1 MPRFYSHNG
10 GQVTEDPK
18 VWRQRAAWLII
29 LMGGFALRLYQ
40 LGAQSLWYDETV
52 SAYLASK
59 SIPELIAHTAGDIH
73 PPGYYLLL
81 HLWTRLA
88 GSSEF
93 ALAFFSLFFGV
104 LLIPLTYSLARRL
117 MGRTVALWSA
127 LLVAVSPYNLW
138 YSQEVRMY
146 TLGAALGLV
155 ALWCTLEMTNQQ
167 VSKSANQQTPAP
179 PSRIPSRSL
188 PDPVPDPRYGA
199 GSGQVRVSKG
209 TKQRYIVGYVLA
221 ATMGLYVLYYFG
233 FLLVALNLFIVGY
246 LLWKRQSR
254 TLPTWLVTQVA
265 VLVLYLPW
273 LPIAWRQATNPP
285 VPPWRGLI
293 PLHSVALEAWTA
305 LSLGQSVQPA
315 QVWPV
320 LVVTGVLFLLGLQ
333 SQISKSANQQ
343 TSEHLYRRYGPGRQ
357 QMAKDRQLPIVSLP
371 PTLLLVAY
379 TFGPLALIYLTSLIV
394 PLYHVRYLFT
404 YAPPFYI
411 LLGAGL
417 AWLTRRT
424 RPLAALAAL
433 ALLAG
438 SAFSIRELYTNPRY
452 APDDFRAAVHFIQER
467 WRPGDAVL
475 INAGYAYTGF
485 LYYYDGPIAG
495 RVRLSEYQPAE
506 DLGSTESDRPLL
518 LLTGSIG
525 GDEDLGWGNPESDF
539 YTTTQAETAAALAR
553 LTQTFPRIWML
564 RIYDTVTDPDGFIRE
579 WLAAN
584 TTPFEDQLFEGE
596 AFMRVQGFMSTS
608 QPPPPQDMEVA
619 LEGGIT
625 LLGWQVK
632 PARPT
637 GAGAGEAL
645 DVVLWWRADAPLTT
659 NYAVSLKLWG
669 TQGQGAEAKEHLA
682 AQQDEWPVGSLLF
695 TSAWPPGKPIRHPM
709 RLRLPAGLPP
719 GQYWLNV
726 EMYDPATVHPL
737 VRSDGQGS
745 SITLGT
751 VSLAPNQ

>member
-155 ALWCTLEMTNQQ
+155 ALWCTLEMTNQRI
-167 VSKSANQQTPAP
+167 SESANQQ
-179 PSRIPSRSL
+179 
-188 PDPVPDPRYGA
+188 
-199 GSGQVRVSKG
+199 VSKG

-254 TLPTWLVTQVA
+254 RLPTWLVAQVA

-305 LSLGQSVQPA
+305 LSLGQSVQPV

-333 SQISKSANQQ
+333 SQISKSPISPGLPA
-343 TSEHLYRRYGPGRQ
+343 SPSRLHLSARHRWPGQ
-357 QMAKDRQLPIVSLP
+357 GAGNLQSLISNPQSPIPNHQS
-371 PTLLLVAY
+371 PTLLVVY
-379 TFGPLALIYLTSLIV
+379 TFGPLALIYLASLIV

-424 RPLAALAAL
+424 RPLAALAGL

-452 APDDFRAAVHFIQER
+452 AADDFRAAVHFIQER
-467 WRPGDAVL
+467 WRPGDAIL

-485 LYYYDGPIAG
+485 LYYYNGPIAG

-506 DLGSTESDRPLL
+506 DLDSTESGRPLL

-553 LTQTFPRIWML
+553 LTQTFPRIWTL

-645 DVVLWWRADAPLTT
+645 DVVLWWRADASFTT

-669 TQGQGAEAKEHLA
+669 SQGQGAEAKERLA

-695 TSAWPPGKPIRHPM
+695 TSAWPLGKPIRHPM
-709 RLRLPAGLPP
+709 RLRLPADLPP
-719 GQYWLNV
+719 GQYWLSV
-726 EMYDPATVHPL
+726 EMYDPATVQPL
-737 VRSDGQGS
+737 ARDDGQGS